1 MKKNILLFLLWTGI
15 SEVLPAQEPIVSA
28 SNAELIF
35 NNPKPGSLYDNFVFY
50 FPKGNRMTLE
60 MNSIFQ
66 IKQLPNIDS
75 LVKKVMV
82 DLQPFKDSLNKELTV
97 KRVDYILLK
106 KDVRIRITEHQP
118 SANYYAYK
126 QNELLQ
132 LKVDQDTLRIKLFIQ
147 SGHVKEKTV
156 YPCFITFIV
165 NNISDISSIPENAFS
180 NAVKELLLKDLEK
193 QFKSDDPDWESGRYY
208 AAYNA
213 ETQVRIAPKKLN
225 YMIWGRS
232 SGFDAYVQMGIQYL
246 RGSWAPS
253 AGVGFTFFQTNTRS
267 FEKKSFSLFL
277 EPYFFFSRDASNNSI
292 VDRNDFITFKFHSE
306 FKNYRTTN
314 FSLMYQNASIGY
326 LINRNGN
333 WFNKNTVKF
342 SLPGLQ
348 AKNTLLEPEF
358 YFNDFFKQFSPSL
371 KFTLFFE

>member
-1 MKKNILLFLLWTGI
+1 MKKNLLLLLLLTGI
-15 SEVLPAQEPIVSA
+15 TKVLPAQEPVVSI
-28 SNAELIF
+28 SNAELTF
-35 NNPKPGSLYDNFVFY
+35 NTPKPGSLYDNFVFY

-75 LVKKVMV
+75 LVKKVWL
-82 DLQPFKDSLNKELTV
+82 DLQPFKDSLNKELAV

-106 KDVRIRITEHQP
+106 NDVRIRITEHQP

-147 SGHVKEKTV
+147 SGNVKAKAAF
-156 YPCFITFIV
+156 PCFITFIV
-165 NNISDISSIPENAFS
+165 NNISDINSYPENAFS
-180 NAVKELLLKDLEK
+180 NAVKELLIKDLEK
-193 QFKSDDPDWESGRYY
+193 QFKSDGPVWESGRYY
-208 AAYNA
+208 AAYNV
-213 ETQVRIAPKKLN
+213 ENKVRLEPKKLN
-225 YMIWGRS
+225 YLVWGRS
-232 SGFDAYVQMGIQYL
+232 SGFDPYVQVGIQYV
-246 RGSWAPS
+246 RGGWAPS
-253 AGVGFTFFQTNTRS
+253 AGIGYSIFQTNTRS
-267 FEKKSFSLFL
+267 FEKKSFSLFW
-277 EPYFFFSRDASNNSI
+277 EPYFFFSRDANNNSI
-292 VDRNDFITFKFHSE
+292 VDRNDFISFKFHSE
-306 FKNYRTTN
+306 FKDYRTKN

-333 WFNKNTVKF
+333 WFNKNTFKF

-348 AKNTLLEPEF
+348 TKNTLLEPEF